1 MGSSHH
7 HHHHS
12 SGLVPRGSHMTTK
25 PNAET
30 VASRRGFLRATTVA
44 AAASSSLGVLTM
56 TDAQAASAS
65 FSAEYD
71 IVVVGSGC
79 AGLTSALFSRWHG
92 NSVVV
97 LEKAAALGGTTFKS
111 AFWYWV
117 PNNVPMRAAG
127 IADPKPDFLK
137 YVARVTRPQFYDP
150 EHPTLGLTQWEYD
163 MCEAIYDS
171 ASPAAELLAQKGAL
185 PYRHVP
191 FATDFFS
198 ELPEDKAK
206 SGRVLTPKDGSPSM
220 ANGGQVAIRTLS
232 TAARRDGIAFKTGH
246 RVQRVILNSKGEAI
260 GIEALKDDNSVVRIR
275 ARKAVIFG
283 SGGFTHDPELRSNF
297 LNVPVYGGC
306 AAFTNEGDLVRITSS
321 LGVQLRNMN
330 HAWLCPVTFEK
341 AIGRDGSM
349 SGMFSVAGDSMIFVD
364 KRGKRVVNEK
374 LNYNELCQ
382 KLFEWDGAKVEY
394 PNLVL
399 ISIWDQRSQDHSASN
414 DYGSAIVPPGA
425 DDRHVIKSD
434 TLDGLSQ
441 QISLRLKKYAGQI
454 GHMELSSD
462 FNANLRE
469 SILRFNGFAS
479 TGKDEDFHRGER
491 ASDVLFNG
499 STKKEPDQKNPTM
512 WPISSVGPYYA
523 ALVGGGT
530 LDTKGGP
537 KTNTHGQIL
546 DIHDK
551 PIRGLYGVGNCVAS
565 ASSGAYWA
573 GGATLGPMIAFA
585 YRAANAAH
593 GEPKRT

>member
-1 MGSSHH
+1 M
-7 HHHHS
+7 
-12 SGLVPRGSHMTTK
+12 MTTK

-191 FATDFFS
+191 FATDYFS

-206 SGRVLTPKDGSPSM
+206 SGRVLTPKDASPSM

>member
-1 MGSSHH
+1 
-7 HHHHS
+7 
-12 SGLVPRGSHMTTK
+12 MTTK

-191 FATDFFS
+191 FATDYFS

>member
-1 MGSSHH
+1 
-7 HHHHS
+7 
-12 SGLVPRGSHMTTK
+12 MTTK

-191 FATDFFS
+191 FATDYFS

-206 SGRVLTPKDGSPSM
+206 SGRVLTPKDASPSM

>member
-1 MGSSHH
+1 MSK
-7 HHHHS
+7 
-12 SGLVPRGSHMTTK
+12 K
-25 PNAET
+25 PSNEFQSM
-30 VASRRGFLRATTVA
+30 ASRRGFLKAATA
-44 AAASSSLGVLTM
+44 ATAASSLGVLTIS
-56 TDAQAASAS
+56 DAQAASAS
-65 FSAEYD
+65 FTAEYD

-97 LEKAAALGGTTFKS
+97 LEKAGALGGTTFKS

-117 PNNVPMRAAG
+117 PNNAPMRAAG
-127 IADPKPDFLK
+127 IEDPKPDFLK
-137 YVARVTRPQFYDP
+137 YVARLSRPQFYDP
-150 EHPTLGLTQWEYD
+150 DHPRFGLTQWEYE

-171 ASPAAELLAQKGAL
+171 ASPAAELLAEKGAL

-191 FATDFFS
+191 FATDYFA
-198 ELPEDKAK
+198 ELPENKAK
-206 SGRVLTPKDGSPSM
+206 SGRVLTPKDNSPSM
-220 ANGGQVAIRTLS
+220 AIGGQVAVGTLS
-232 TAARRDGIAFKTGH
+232 SAARRDGITFKTGH

-260 GIEALKDDNSVVRIR
+260 GVEAQKDDDSVVRIR

-306 AAFTNEGDLVRITSS
+306 AAFTNEGDLIRISSS

-330 HAWLCPVTFEK
+330 HAWLCPITFEK
-341 AIGRDGSM
+341 AMARDGSM

-382 KLFEWDGAKVEY
+382 KLFEWDGPKAEY
-394 PNLVL
+394 PYLIL

-434 TLDGLSQ
+434 TLEGLSE
-441 QISLRLKKYAGQI
+441 QISLRLKKYAGVI
-454 GHMELSSD
+454 GHMKLEASFMS
-462 FNANLRE
+462 NLRE
-469 SILRFNGFAS
+469 TIMRFNGFAAA
-479 TGKDEDFHRGER
+479 GKDDDFHRGER
-491 ASDVLFNG
+491 LSDVLFNG
-499 STKKEPDQKNPTM
+499 AVKNEPNRKNPTM
-512 WPISSVGPYYA
+512 WPISTSGPYYA

-551 PIRGLYGVGNCVAS
+551 PIPGLYGVGNCVAS
-565 ASSGAYWA
+565 ASGGAYWA
-573 GGATLGPMIAFA
+573 GGGTLGPMIAFA
-585 YRAANAAH
+585 YRAANKAH
-593 GEPKRT
+593 VEPNRS

>member
-1 MGSSHH
+1 MSK
-7 HHHHS
+7 
-12 SGLVPRGSHMTTK
+12 K
-25 PNAET
+25 PSNEFQSM
-30 VASRRGFLRATTVA
+30 ASRRGFLKAATVA
-44 AAASSSLGVLTM
+44 TAASSFGVLTM
-56 TDAQAASAS
+56 SDAQAASAS

-127 IADPKPDFLK
+127 IEDPKPDFLK
-137 YVARVTRPQFYDP
+137 YVARLTRPQFYDP
-150 EHPTLGLTQWEYD
+150 DHPRFGLTQWEYD

-171 ASPAAELLAQKGAL
+171 ASPAAELLAHKGAL

-191 FATDFFS
+191 FATDYFAEF
-198 ELPEDKAK
+198 PEDKAK
-206 SGRVLTPKDGSPSM
+206 SGRVLTPKEGSPSM
-220 ANGGQVAIRTLS
+220 ADGGQVAIRTLS
-232 TAARRDGIAFKTGH
+232 SAARRDGIAFKTGH
-246 RVQRVILNSKGEAI
+246 RVQRIILNPKGEAI
-260 GIEALKDDNSVVRIR
+260 GIEALKDDDSVVRIR

-306 AAFTNEGDLVRITSS
+306 AAFDNEGDLIRISSS

-330 HAWLCPVTFEK
+330 HAWLCPVTLEK
-341 AIGRDGSM
+341 AIARDGSM
-349 SGMFSVAGDSMIFVD
+349 SGMFSVAGDSMVFVD

-382 KLFEWDGAKVEY
+382 KLFEWDGAKAEY
-394 PNLVL
+394 PYLVL

-434 TLDGLSQ
+434 TLEGLSD
-441 QISLRLKKYAGQI
+441 QISLRLKKYAGLI
-454 GHMELSSD
+454 GRMELASD
-462 FNANLRE
+462 FTSNLRE
-469 SILRFNGFAS
+469 SIVRFNGFAAV
-479 TGKDEDFHRGER
+479 GKDEDFHRGER
-491 ASDVLFNG
+491 SSDVLFNG
-499 STKKEPDQKNPTM
+499 AVKEEPNRTNPTL
-512 WPISSVGPYYA
+512 WPISTSGPYYA

-551 PIRGLYGVGNCVAS
+551 PIPGLYGVGNCVAS
-565 ASSGAYWA
+565 ASGGAYWA
-573 GGATLGPMIAFA
+573 GGSTLGPMIAFA
-585 YRAANAAH
+585 YRAANKAH
-593 GEPKRT
+593 VEPKRS